1 MPRVLVAALAVSLL
15 LHGVILWLTVA
26 DLAPLIEP
34 RASPPL
40 QATLMPSAAL
50 ARKKIPPL
58 PAPGVGKKSR
68 NKATPSRPVQ
78 ASTAPKVVRMESLPQ
93 PPLVAD
99 PGPAGPEQ
107 AGTEAAGPEQ
117 AGTEAAGP
125 EQAGTEA
132 AGPEQAGTEAA
143 GPEQAGTEA
152 AGPANFPPQ
161 GEIRYKVFRGERG
174 LEVGR
179 ASQHWEIAEGH
190 YVLRALTETSGLAAL
205 IKPIRLETESRGL
218 VDRQGLR
225 PEHFRVLRNGVA
237 DGGSADF
244 DWSGGQVRIEGLGE
258 HPLAPGSQDLLSLHY
273 QLAYLPGLEN
283 GVAFRVVTGK
293 KYELFHFD
301 AMGEEMLDTPAG
313 SFRTLHLQS
322 LGSSRTEL
330 WLALDHF
337 LLPVRIR
344 HTDRKGNLFDQVAV
358 QLNLAA
364 PLPE

>member
-68 NKATPSRPVQ
+68 NKAAPSRPVQ

-93 PPLVAD
+93 PLPVAD

-107 AGTEAAGPEQ
+107 TGTEAAGPEQ

-125 EQAGTEA
+125 EQAGAGA
-132 AGPEQAGTEAA
+132 AA
-143 GPEQAGTEA
+143 
-152 AGPANFPPQ
+152 PANFPPQ